1 MAIESECI
9 VCILRQAQD
18 VCDFVGAE
26 EFARQ
31 SVLKKVMQIL
41 VRGIDQDLE
50 EGASFLVH
58 EELKKLTNN
67 PDPYKE
73 AKNESITKAIE
84 IFPWMMSLVEKSDD
98 PLRKAVEL
106 CIAGNVI
113 DFGPSNSHNIEATIN
128 EVMDPNKK
136 HFDFD
141 SFKNECIKSKTALIL
156 GDNAGETV
164 FDRILISQLNQSI
177 FYAVKSQPIL
187 NDAIKED
194 AINSGL
200 EQVSTII
207 ENGSPRSGT
216 YLPKCSKDFLN
227 MFNSV
232 DLVISKG
239 QANFETLVNEHR
251 RIFFLFKV
259 KCKLLSRKHQ
269 LPLGEYVLID
279 NWSLN
284 SR

>member
-9 VCILRQAQD
+9 LCIIRQVQD
-18 VCDFVGAE
+18 VCDFVGVE
-26 EFARQ
+26 ESARQ
-31 SVLKKVMQIL
+31 SVYKKVMKIL
-41 VRGIDQDLE
+41 IRGIDQDLK

-67 PDPYKE
+67 PDPYKK
-73 AKNESITKAIE
+73 AKDMSVRHALALL
-84 IFPWMMSLVEKSDD
+84 PRMMGLVEKSEE
-98 PLRKAVEL
+98 PLRTAVEL

-113 DFGPSNSHNIEATIN
+113 DFGPSNSHDIEATVK
-128 EVMDPNKK
+128 EVLDLSKA

-141 SFKNECIKSKTALIL
+141 LFKSECMQSKTVLIL

-164 FDRILISQLNQSI
+164 FDRILISQLDQEI
-177 FYAVKSQPIL
+177 FYAVKSQPLL

-194 AINSGL
+194 AINSGVG
-200 EQVSTII
+200 EIATII
-207 ENGSPRSGT
+207 ENGSPRLGT
-216 YLPKCSKDFLN
+216 YLSQCSQDFINL
-227 MFNSV
+227 FNSV

-239 QANFETLVNEHR
+239 QANFETLVNENR

-259 KCKLLSRKHQ
+259 KCKLLARKHD

-279 NWSLN
+279 NSKL
-284 SR
+284 